1 MYIWVSICMTVRLP
15 SINVKEAK
23 PFRSKL
29 CVGPRMAPERFMDV
43 HSKSFRFLS
52 NLKNTTENKNK

>member
-1 MYIWVSICMTVRLP
+1 MTVRLP
-15 SINVKEAK
+15 PINVKEAK